1 MRARP
6 DGAAACTP
14 IWLRRCRRNFNAGDA
29 FCLLYGVAIVGYP
42 PFGYCSTGWP
52 SDPACREH
60 REHVDSICNIH
71 GILASPHPAMPR
83 PTARQSVLRFPVTSL
98 LGGEANVRVLRELVR
113 HGAELS
119 APTIAKRA
127 GLSRQ
132 HALRV
137 VNGLAEAGAVER
149 VGVGG
154 HPSYRI
160 RRGHPLHAGLEAI
173 FRAEEERFRAV
184 EDAIRSAASGAE
196 AVWLYGSVARGDDSA
211 GSVVDV
217 AVVIDAP
224 DVEDVV
230 DGIRA
235 RLREREDALGISV
248 SVVGIGPADVVRLS
262 GGDPWWSSLVHEAIP
277 LAGPDPERLSARIRR
292 AQRIEQ
298 RIRGG
303 DDENGP
309 IQESG

>member
-1 MRARP
+1 
-6 DGAAACTP
+6 
-14 IWLRRCRRNFNAGDA
+14 
-29 FCLLYGVAIVGYP
+29 
-42 PFGYCSTGWP
+42 
-52 SDPACREH
+52 
-60 REHVDSICNIH
+60 
-71 GILASPHPAMPR
+71 MPR
-83 PTARQSVLRFPVTSL
+83 PTARQSVLRFPATSL

-132 HALRV
+132 HVLRI
-137 VNGLAEAGAVER
+137 VNALAEAGAVER

-160 RRGHPLHAGLEAI
+160 RRGHPLHGGLEAI
-173 FRAEEERFRAV
+173 FRAEAERFSAV
-184 EDAIRSAASGAE
+184 EDAIRSAAAGAE

-211 GSVVDV
+211 GSDVDV

-248 SVVGIGPADVVRLS
+248 SIVGIGPADVVRLS
-262 GGDPWWSSLVHEAIP
+262 GGDPWWSSLVREAIP
-277 LAGPDPERLSARIRR
+277 LAGPDPERLAARFRR
-292 AQRIEQ
+292 VQPLER
-298 RIRGG
+298 RSRGG
-303 DDENGP
+303 DDENGA
-309 IQESG
+309 IQEGG